1 MNRNYVTGALLGL
14 LFLSAL
20 SASLLC
26 FRYLSSMRRL
36 GHLQARFVTIQ
47 NHRNQIQALANE
59 ALEYSKRNPAIDPLL
74 VDMAIKPKVVFT
86 PNTPAANQP
95 ASAPAAKKPA
105 K

>member
-1 MNRNYVTGALLGL
+1 MNRNYLAGALVGL

-36 GHLQARFVTIQ
+36 GHLQAQFVTIQ
-47 NHRNQIQALANE
+47 NYRNQIQALAND
-59 ALEYSKRNPAIDPLL
+59 ALEYSKNNPAIDPLL
-74 VDMAIKPKVVFT
+74 VEMAIKPKVVFT
-86 PNTPAANQP
+86 ANPSPANQP
-95 ASAPAAKKPA
+95 AGATPAKKPE